1 MSTVSVIVPNYN
13 ETDNLRSCLDSLLAQ
28 CYEGLEIVLVD
39 DGSNEPSREICR
51 DYSKNH
57 PSIRLIETD
66 NCGVSH
72 ARNIGIGAACGEYI
86 TFVDSDDMVKR
97 EHVRDLL
104 MAITDSNADVAVC
117 MFDYLAPRSGP
128 ESGTGLLDSAN
139 TIKVVNKS
147 IAAELFAK
155 TYGWFCWGK
164 LYRRSLLVSS
174 GIEFNEDVTVCEDLL
189 FNLEVLG
196 ACNKVVLLDSA
207 GYLYRQK
214 GKSATNDLHN
224 ARWFDALDA
233 YETAFHLASGNT
245 ELRSALSFNCELMLC
260 EAKFRLK
267 YLDYRE
273 RKTAEEKISHLI
285 ESLPSD
291 PRYNV
296 RQRAKLIAS
305 HIFPNLVMKIRR
317 RGIQHD

>member
-1 MSTVSVIVPNYN
+1 MNTVSVIVPNYN

-28 CYEGLEIVLVD
+28 CYEDLEIVLVD
-39 DGSNEPSREICR
+39 DGSNEPSRAICR

-86 TFVDSDDMVKR
+86 TFVDSDDVVKR
-97 EHVRDLL
+97 EHVCNLL

-117 MFDYLAPRSGP
+117 MFDYLPPGSG
-128 ESGTGLLDSAN
+128 SLDSVGK
-139 TIKVVNKS
+139 IKVVNKS

-155 TYGWFCWGK
+155 THGWFCWNK

-174 GIEFNEDVTVCEDLL
+174 GIVFNESVTVCEDLL
-189 FNLEVLG
+189 FNLEVLD
-196 ACNKVVLLDSA
+196 ACDKVVFLDSA
-207 GYLYRQK
+207 SYLYRQK

-224 ARWFDALDA
+224 ARWFDALDV
-233 YETAFHLASGNT
+233 YEVAFRISSGNA
-245 ELRSALSFNCELMLC
+245 ELLSILSFNCELMLC

-267 YLDYRE
+267 YLDYGE
-273 RKTAEEKISHLI
+273 RKAVEEKISHLT
-285 ESLPSD
+285 ESLPSN

>member
-1 MSTVSVIVPNYN
+1 M
-13 ETDNLRSCLDSLLAQ
+13 
-28 CYEGLEIVLVD
+28 LVD
-39 DGSNEPSREICR
+39 DGSNVPSRAICR

-72 ARNIGIGAACGEYI
+72 ARNIGIGAARGEYI

-104 MAITDSNADVAVC
+104 MAITDSNADVAAC
-117 MFDYLAPRSGP
+117 MFEYLSSG
-128 ESGTGLLDSAN
+128 SGSLDGFSKIRA
-139 TIKVVNKS
+139 VNKS

-174 GIEFNEDVTVCEDLL
+174 GVEFNENVTVCEDLL
-189 FNLEVLG
+189 FNLEVLD
-196 ACNKVVLLDSA
+196 ACSKVVLLDSA
-207 GYLYRQK
+207 SYLYRQK
-214 GKSATNDLHN
+214 GNSATNDLRN
-224 ARWFDALDA
+224 VRWFDAIDV
-233 YETAFHLASGNT
+233 YETAFHLASGNAG
-245 ELRSALSFNCELMLC
+245 LISVLSFNCELMLC

-273 RKTAEEKISHLI
+273 RNAAEEKIRQI
-285 ESLPSD
+285 TESLPSN
-291 PRYNV
+291 PRYNF

-305 HIFPNLVMKIRR
+305 RMFPNLVMKIRR

>member
-1 MSTVSVIVPNYN
+1 MSTVSVVVPNYN
-13 ETDNLRSCLDSLLAQ
+13 ETDNLRFCLDSLLAQ
-28 CYEGLEIVLVD
+28 RFEDLEIVLVD
-39 DGSNEPSREICR
+39 DGSNGPSRAICR

-72 ARNIGIGAACGEYI
+72 ARNIGIRAARGEYI
-86 TFVDSDDMVKR
+86 TFVDSDDAVKR

-117 MFDYLAPRSGP
+117 MFEVLSSTSG
-128 ESGTGLLDSAN
+128 SSDSISR
-139 TIKVVNKS
+139 IKVVNKS

-155 TYGWFCWGK
+155 TYGWFCCGK

-174 GIEFNEDVTVCEDLL
+174 CIEFNENVAVCEDLL
-189 FNLEVLG
+189 FNLEVLD
-196 ACNKVVLLDSA
+196 ACNRVALLDSA

-214 GKSATNDLHN
+214 GKSATNNLHN

-233 YETAFHLASGNT
+233 YETAFRLSSGNA
-245 ELRSALSFNCELMLC
+245 ELLSVLSFNCELMLC
-260 EAKFRLK
+260 EAKYRLK
-267 YLDYRE
+267 YLDSRE
-273 RKTAEEKISHLI
+273 RKAAEERISHLT
-285 ESLPSD
+285 ESLPPN

-305 HIFPNLVMKIRR
+305 RIFPNLVMIIRR